1 MRSTVAPV
9 SYKRFFLGNN
19 VQVKPLLKWAGGKR
33 HIAEELRSKF
43 PENWNTGTYFEPF
56 IGGAAMLLSSKPNK
70 AVVADVNARLVY
82 FYKYVKK
89 RPSDFYSELQEI
101 SKTFN
106 DCVLEAKKNYY
117 LELRLQFN
125 QTKPEELESAVLL
138 YAINK
143 LCFNGLYRENSSGG
157 FNVPFGQKKS
167 LPIMSVEELL
177 EVSEALKHTEIL
189 NSDFEASVERAIP
202 GDFIYFDPPYIPL
215 GPSSSFTSYHSGG
228 FGLADQERLADLMQS
243 LGAKGINAMCSN
255 SDSELTHK
263 IFGKLNIGNISA
275 PRMVS
280 ARASGRGMINEL
292 VITNY

>member
-1 MRSTVAPV
+1 MW
-9 SYKRFFLGNN
+9 
-19 VQVKPLLKWAGGKR
+19 VKPLLKWAGGKR
-33 HIAEELRSKF
+33 YIAEELRSRF
-43 PENWNTGTYFEPF
+43 PDTWNSGTYFEPF
-56 IGGAAMLLSSKPNK
+56 IGGAAMFLSAVPKT
-70 AVVADVNARLVY
+70 AVVADVNARLVR
-82 FYKYVKK
+82 FYEFVKSS
-89 RPSDFYSELQEI
+89 PTEFYSELQQI
-101 SKTFN
+101 SEDFN
-106 DCVLEAKKNYY
+106 NCDQEEKKDFY
-117 LELRLQFN
+117 LRLRKNFN
-125 QTKPEELESAVLL
+125 ETPEDSLNSAVLL

-167 LPIMSVEELL
+167 LPIMTFQELQ
-177 EVSEALKHTEIL
+177 EVSKAFEQTEIL
-189 NSDFEASVERAIP
+189 NSDFEVSVERAIP

-228 FGLADQERLADLMQS
+228 FDLADQERLADLMQS

-263 IFGKLNIGNISA
+263 IFGKLNISNISA

>member
-1 MRSTVAPV
+1 MW
-9 SYKRFFLGNN
+9 
-19 VQVKPLLKWAGGKR
+19 VKPLLKWAGGKR
-33 HIAEELRSKF
+33 YIAEELRSRF
-43 PENWNTGTYFEPF
+43 PDTWNSGTYFEPF
-56 IGGAAMLLSSKPNK
+56 IGGAAMFLSAVPKT
-70 AVVADVNARLVY
+70 AVVADVNGRLVY
-82 FYKYVKK
+82 FYEFVKNS
-89 RPSDFYSELQEI
+89 PTEFYSELQQI
-101 SKTFN
+101 SKDFN
-106 DCVLEAKKNYY
+106 DCDQEEKKDFY
-117 LELRLQFN
+117 LRLRKNFN
-125 QTKPEELESAVLL
+125 ETPEESLNSAVLL

-167 LPIMSVEELL
+167 LPIMTFQELH
-177 EVSEALKHTEIL
+177 EVSKAFEQTEIL
-189 NSDFEASVERAIP
+189 NSVFEATVKRAIP

>member
-1 MRSTVAPV
+1 MW
-9 SYKRFFLGNN
+9 
-19 VQVKPLLKWAGGKR
+19 VKPLLKWAGGKR
-33 HIAEELRSKF
+33 YIAEELRSRF
-43 PENWNTGTYFEPF
+43 PDTWNSGTYFEPF
-56 IGGAAMLLSSKPNK
+56 IGGAAMFLSAVPKT
-70 AVVADVNARLVY
+70 AVVADVNARLIH
-82 FYKYVKK
+82 FYEFVKSS
-89 RPSDFYSELQEI
+89 PIEFYSELQQI
-101 SKTFN
+101 SKDFN
-106 DCVLEAKKNYY
+106 DCDQDEKKDYY
-117 LELRLQFN
+117 LRLRQKFN
-125 QTKPEELESAVLL
+125 ETPEDSLNSAVLL

-167 LPIMSVEELL
+167 LPIMTFQELQ
-177 EVSEALKHTEIL
+177 EVSKAFEHTEIL

-215 GPSSSFTSYHSGG
+215 GPSSSFTAYHSGG
-228 FGLADQERLADLMQS
+228 FDLTDQERLADLMQS

-255 SDSELTHK
+255 SDSELTYK

>member
-1 MRSTVAPV
+1 MW
-9 SYKRFFLGNN
+9 
-19 VQVKPLLKWAGGKR
+19 VKPLLKWAGGKR
-33 HIAEELRSKF
+33 YIAEELRSRF
-43 PENWNTGTYFEPF
+43 PDTWNSGTYFEPF
-56 IGGAAMLLSSKPNK
+56 IGGAAMFLSAVPKT
-70 AVVADVNARLVY
+70 AVVADVNARLIH
-82 FYKYVKK
+82 FYEFVKSS
-89 RPSDFYSELQEI
+89 PIEFYSELQQI
-101 SKTFN
+101 SKDFN
-106 DCVLEAKKNYY
+106 DCDQDEKKDYY
-117 LELRLQFN
+117 LRLRKKFN
-125 QTKPEELESAVLL
+125 ETPEDSLNSAVLL

-167 LPIMSVEELL
+167 LPIMTFQELQ
-177 EVSEALKHTEIL
+177 EVSKAFEQTEIL
-189 NSDFEASVERAIP
+189 NSDFEVSVQRAIP

-228 FGLADQERLADLMQS
+228 FDLADQERLADLMQS

-263 IFGKLNIGNISA
+263 IFGKLNISNISA

>member
-1 MRSTVAPV
+1 M
-9 SYKRFFLGNN
+9 FLSA
-19 VQVKPLLKWAGGKR
+19 VPK
-33 HIAEELRSKF
+33 
-43 PENWNTGTYFEPF
+43 T
-56 IGGAAMLLSSKPNK
+56 
-70 AVVADVNARLVY
+70 AVVADVNGRLVH
-82 FYKYVKK
+82 FYEFVKNS
-89 RPSDFYSELQEI
+89 PTEFYSELQQI
-101 SKTFN
+101 SKDFN
-106 DCVLEAKKNYY
+106 DCDQEEKKDFY
-117 LELRLQFN
+117 LRLRKNFN
-125 QTKPEELESAVLL
+125 ETPEDSLNSAVLL

-167 LPIMSVEELL
+167 LPIMTFQELQ
-177 EVSEALKHTEIL
+177 EVSKAFEQTEIL

>member
-1 MRSTVAPV
+1 MW
-9 SYKRFFLGNN
+9 
-19 VQVKPLLKWAGGKR
+19 VKPLLKWAGGKR
-33 HIAEELRSKF
+33 YIAEELRSRF
-43 PENWNTGTYFEPF
+43 PDTWNSGTYFEPF
-56 IGGAAMLLSSKPNK
+56 IGGAAMFLSAVPKT
-70 AVVADVNARLVY
+70 AVVADVNGRLVH
-82 FYKYVKK
+82 FYEFVKNS
-89 RPSDFYSELQEI
+89 PTEFYSELQQI
-101 SKTFN
+101 SKDFN
-106 DCVLEAKKNYY
+106 DCDQEEKKDFY
-117 LELRLQFN
+117 LRLRKNFN
-125 QTKPEELESAVLL
+125 ETPEDSLNSAVLL

-167 LPIMSVEELL
+167 LPIMTFQELQ
-177 EVSEALKHTEIL
+177 EVSKAFEQTEIL